1 MLSKFFIHRPKFALV
16 ISLAM
21 TLMGMIALKVLPISE
36 YPQIS
41 PTVITVSTMY
51 PGANADVVKKTV
63 AQPIEAKVNGVE
75 DMIYM
80 SSVIGN
86 DGSYTLRIYFRVGA
100 DGDMAQV
107 RVNNLV
113 AQATSS
119 LPQEVNQIGV
129 TVKKKSSDMLGVI
142 TLRSPKQS
150 HDSIYLS
157 NYADLNIV
165 ERLKRIEGMSDITLL
180 GKKDYSMRI
189 WLNPNKLA
197 TLKLSASDVIGAI
210 KTQNIQVAAGKIGGM
225 PAPGD
230 QQYQYVL
237 QTKGRLTSAEEF
249 ENIII
254 RASKKGSLIRLKDV
268 ARV

>member
-1 MLSKFFIHRPKFALV
+1 
-16 ISLAM
+16 
-21 TLMGMIALKVLPISE
+21 
-36 YPQIS
+36 
-41 PTVITVSTMY
+41 
-51 PGANADVVKKTV
+51 
-63 AQPIEAKVNGVE
+63 
-75 DMIYM
+75 
-80 SSVIGN
+80 
-86 DGSYTLRIYFRVGA
+86 
-100 DGDMAQV
+100 
-107 RVNNLV
+107 
-113 AQATSS
+113 
-119 LPQEVNQIGV
+119 
-129 TVKKKSSDMLGVI
+129 
-142 TLRSPKQS
+142 
-150 HDSIYLS
+150 S

-254 RASKKGSLIRLKDV
+254 KVGEDGQINHLKDV
-268 ARV
+268 ARIELGAETYSLRS